1 MVAPRQCC
9 ARRPEA
15 AHQGRSAEGRLR
27 ISALALKGLWPRS
40 KEVCA
45 PPASRHD
52 DRSTS
57 DYENMAMTIMPY
69 ISRGVLGKIIPCTA
83 YSSTRCTKLA
93 AISGQQGFIIAS
105 HQATMERGAWHESAS
120 RLSMTFPVVTG
131 AQQQT
136 NSLPWKSAS

>member
-27 ISALALKGLWPRS
+27 ISALALKVLWPRS

-93 AISGQQGFIIAS
+93 AISRQQGFITAS
-105 HQATMERGAWHESAS
+105 HQAPSHNGRGAWQKALAGLAWLVIRRVAAD
-120 RLSMTFPVVTG
+120 RLL
-131 AQQQT
+131 A
-136 NSLPWKSAS
+136 LKEC